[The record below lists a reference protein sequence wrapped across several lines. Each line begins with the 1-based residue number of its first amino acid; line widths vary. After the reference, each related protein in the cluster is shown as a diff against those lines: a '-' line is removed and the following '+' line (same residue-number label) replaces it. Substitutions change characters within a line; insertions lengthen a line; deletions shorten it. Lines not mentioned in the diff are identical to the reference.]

1 MKDFWV
7 FGYGSL
13 MWRPGF
19 AFAERRTAH
28 LDGLNRRMCVYS
40 FVHRGTPERPGLV
53 MGLDHG
59 GHCLGA
65 AYRVRP
71 EDWPHTL
78 DYLRAREQVTSVYR
92 EIHHVVHLDGEEGE
106 PVEAL
111 LYEADPAHVQYAGAL
126 TLDDQVLHVVQGQ
139 GVSGSCRDYLF
150 QTCDHLREVGIHDAH
165 LEALEARVRAALTAA
180 FR

>member
-1 MKDFWV
+1 
-7 FGYGSL
+7 
-13 MWRPGF
+13 
-19 AFAERRTAH
+19 
-28 LDGLNRRMCVYS
+28 
-40 FVHRGTPERPGLV
+40 
-53 MGLDHG
+53 
-59 GHCLGA
+59 
-65 AYRVRP
+65 VRP

-106 PVEAL
+106 PVEAF

-126 TLDDQVLHVVQGQ
+126 TLDDQVRHVIEGQ